1 MDSLP
6 LEPPLLQE
14 VEVSIGPDGRLYFHD
29 LDADLI
35 DVALAVNPED
45 VLMRRRQA
53 LGRSRRE
60 PTQEES
66 R

>member
-6 LEPPLLQE
+6 LELPLLQE
-14 VEVSIGPDGRLYFHD
+14 VEVSIGSDGRLYFHD

-35 DVALAVNPED
+35 EVALAVNPGD
-45 VLMRRRQA
+45 QTMRRRQA
-53 LGRSRRE
+53 LCRSRRE

>member
-6 LEPPLLQE
+6 PGPPLSQE

-35 DVALAVNPED
+35 EVALVVNPD
-45 VLMRRRQA
+45 DRAMRRRRA
-53 LGRSRRE
+53 LCRERPSLTQKDSR
-60 PTQEES
+60 
-66 R
+66 